1 VVVGGKRISERGC
14 SYGDALRP
22 DGSNVLIK
30 CGYATHVGLNE
41 AGTRRCWSVLDPYE
55 HAGLL
60 AGKPALAEAVRLK

>member
-1 VVVGGKRISERGC
+1 M
-14 SYGDALRP
+14 
-22 DGSNVLIK
+22 LIK

>member
-30 CGYATHVGLNE
+30 